1 MNNQQ
6 SSQPSFKN
14 PFPGLRPYTIE
25 ESHLFFGRE
34 GQSEEVLNH
43 LSKNRFVAVIG
54 ASGSGKSSLMYCG
67 LVPILYGGFTADA
80 VSDWKII
87 TARPG
92 DQPVE
97 NLARSIAAAYQTGE
111 QKESDVSHELTLAI
125 LQRSSLGLAEAID
138 QIPNRG
144 KANILLM
151 VDQFE
156 ELFRFKRLTRSE
168 ASFNESE
175 SFVKLLV
182 EAVRQTKV
190 PVYIVLTMRSDF
202 IGECSQF
209 QDLTKLINQSNYLIP
224 QMTRDDFR
232 SAITGPVAVGNA
244 TIDPNLVQQLLNE
257 VGDNP
262 DQLPILQHALMRTW
276 EYWLEQND
284 PDRPLSLADYDEVGR
299 MEKALS
305 EHANEAFDELTPAE
319 KQICEYMFKT
329 LTEKGGDNLGV
340 RQPTRLDTISVI
352 SKASVDEVKK
362 VIDTF
367 RGSGRSFLMPAS
379 HVELSSESVVDISH
393 ESLMRIWDRLR
404 IWVEEEAQA
413 VQMYNRLAEASG
425 LYQTGK
431 TGLWRPPDLTI
442 ALNWK
447 KKQQPTLTWAE
458 RYNPAYERAM
468 VFLNTSEK
476 DFIAEEENKI
486 RLQKRQ
492 LRRSRM
498 IAMVLGTAAIISMGI
513 MLYAFVLRGQA
524 VAAQIEANEQR
535 HKADSNAVVAVA
547 ERQIAVEQTE
557 IAQQQR
563 TLADS
568 AAIVA
573 TLAKVLADS
582 NAAVATYQSIIA
594 KRNEDLA
601 EVQRVLADSNAAD
614 ANRQRTEAERQR
626 TDAYNRRLLSIA
638 QSMSVKS
645 LQVDNDTNL
654 KALLAYQAYLYND
667 AYGGNEHHADIY
679 AGLYDAISFIRGAG
693 YNVFTGHD
701 DAVRSLAFDPGSS
714 NFYSTGSDGR
724 ILKWSMNDKQY
735 TVVIDNNLVNRVIAI
750 SDDGKWLACG
760 TDGVGIQVFNLSSGS
775 AEPRI
780 FNAHDNKI
788 RALDFIPNNNNLVTA
803 GLDNEILVWDL
814 SNGSKQSFAEH
825 DSPVQILVVSKDGK
839 WMAGGTRDL
848 GEIII
853 WNVDNPSEKKI
864 IYSELGNPVWS
875 LDFSP
880 DGKWLVS
887 GDMQGNVKIW
897 DTKTNNMIMNLR
909 GHRARITNIQF
920 SPDGKFLATA
930 SNDGSV
936 RLWETADLNNQPI
949 VLSGNSGFVLSL
961 AFSPDGNYLLTGSTE
976 ENRLISS
983 PTSTSILVEEICN
996 GIDRNFTRDEWNTYV
1011 GEDIDYIET
1020 CGVRRGIGIRRQQ

>member
-1 MNNQQ
+1 MNTQQ
-6 SSQPSFKN
+6 SSQKSFKN
-14 PFPGLRPYTIE
+14 PFPGLRPFTIE

-87 TARPG
+87 TTRPG

-97 NLARSIAAAYQTGE
+97 NLARSIAGAFTTGKE
-111 QKESDVSHELTLAI
+111 QDTDVSHKLTLAT

-156 ELFRFKRLTRSE
+156 ELFRYKRLTKTE

-209 QDLTKLINQSNYLIP
+209 QELTKLINESNYLIP

-232 SAITGPVAVGNA
+232 SAITGPVAVGGA
-244 TIDPNLVQQLLNE
+244 QIDPNLVQQLLNE

-284 PDRPLSLADYDEVGR
+284 TSRPISIADYDAIGR

-305 EHANEAFDELTPAE
+305 EHANEAFDELSPEE
-319 KQICEYMFKT
+319 KEICEYMFKT
-329 LTEKGGDNLGV
+329 LTEKGGDNLGI

-352 SKASVDEVKK
+352 SRASNDQVKK
-362 VIDTF
+362 VIDVF
-367 RGSGRSFLMPAS
+367 RGSGRSFLVPAS
-379 HVELSSESVVDISH
+379 HIELTGESVIDISH

-413 VQMYNRLAEASG
+413 VDMYNRLAEASG
-425 LYQTGK
+425 LFQEGK
-431 TGLWRPPDLTI
+431 TGLWRPPDLTL

-458 RYNPAYERAM
+458 RYNPAFERAM
-468 VFLNTSEK
+468 VFLDTSEK

-492 LRRSRM
+492 LRRSRVV
-498 IAMVLGTAAIISMGI
+498 AVVLGTAAIISMGI

-524 VAAQIEANEQR
+524 VAAQLEADRNAAI
-535 HKADSNAVVAVA
+535 ADSNFQVA
-547 ERQIAVEQTE
+547 EKERAIAVEQTR
-557 IAQQQR
+557 IAQEER
-563 TLADS
+563 DRADS
-568 AAIVA
+568 NAIVA
-573 TLAKVLADS
+573 VLQKNLADS
-582 NAAVATYQSIIA
+582 NAAVAFTNQI
-594 KRNEDLA
+594 LA
-601 EVQRVLADSNAAD
+601 ERETQRANENAEEA
-614 ANRQRTEAERQR
+614 QRNAEEAQMQKEAAERNATEAF
-626 TDAYNRRLLSIA
+626 NRRLLSIA

-654 KALLAYQAYLYND
+654 KALLAYQAYLFND
-667 AYGGNEHHADIY
+667 EYGGQAHHADIY
-679 AGLYDAISFIRGAG
+679 SGLYDAVRFIRGAD
-693 YNVFTGHD
+693 YNVFAGHN
-701 DAVRSLAFDPGSS
+701 DAVRSMVFDPGSS
-714 NFYSTGSDGR
+714 TFYSTGSDGR
-724 ILKWSMNDKQY
+724 ILKWSLSDRQY
-735 TVVIDNNLVNRVIAI
+735 SVIVENNLVNRVLAI
-750 SDDGKWLACG
+750 SKDGKWLACG
-760 TDGVGIQVFNLSSGS
+760 TDGIGIQVFNLNNPS

-780 FNAHDNKI
+780 LNAHMNKI
-788 RALDFIPNNNNLVTA
+788 RALAFLPDGRLLSA
-803 GLDNEILVWDL
+803 GLDNEIAAWDI
-814 SNGSKQSFAEH
+814 SNGSKQVFADH
-825 DSPVQILVVSKDGK
+825 DVPVQVLAASEDGK
-839 WMAGGTRDL
+839 WLAGGTKDM
-848 GEIII
+848 GEIIL
-853 WNVDNPSEKKI
+853 WNVDDPSQKEI
-864 IYSELGNPVWS
+864 IYSEINNHIWS

-880 DGKWLVS
+880 DGKWLVT
-887 GDMQGNVKIW
+887 GDKMGNVKVW
-897 DTKTNNMIMNLR
+897 NRETKTMTQNLR
-909 GHRARITNIQF
+909 GHRARINNILF
-920 SPDGKFLATA
+920 SPDGQFLATA

-936 RLWETADLNNQPI
+936 RLWETADLNTQPV
-949 VLSGNSGFVLSL
+949 VLSGNEGFVFSL
-961 AFSPDGNYLLTGSTE
+961 AFSPDGNYLLTGSQE
-976 ENRLISS
+976 ENRLLSS
-983 PTSTSILVEEICN
+983 PTKASILVEDICD
-996 GIDRNFTRDEWNTYV
+996 GIERNLTTDEWGIYV
-1011 GEDIDYIET
+1011 GSDIEYEET
-1020 CGVRRGIGIRRQQ
+1020 CGTQRGIGVRPQR